1 MSFLDNVIIE
11 KPAVIIDIGHAY
23 TKCGFAGE
31 TGPHTII
38 PTKLQTKDKT
48 KSINIHDY
56 KSLVQPASSSNSNLT
71 KTQIEEETLREV
83 LIEFLY
89 RIFYKILNAN
99 AKERKIVIV
108 ESILTNS
115 FFRRVLAEVLFK
127 NFQTISVLFLPSHL
141 ASLYTLGLN
150 TGLVV
155 DCSYIDCQILP
166 LSESVPMAGLC
177 NFVNLGAQCLHQEL
191 KRLISEHAYITSNNQ
206 RIKFSNLNPPINLSE
221 EIIEDIKIRC
231 CFVTSLTRA
240 RQIQQEFKSIENLN
254 AQNFNEFTFKFAP
267 DCDYI
272 LSDNNVLHLPGYL
285 REMAFEILFTDSLD
299 TNQTIQ
305 HAILDVLIKCPID
318 LKKKFAE
325 NIILTGGTCMLTG
338 FKNRLVDELNQL
350 LNDKDQIYAEKLPFK
365 SLAFH
370 QPPSQDNYT
379 AWLGGAIFGALDIL
393 DLYSIQNAKYKDNE
407 KLPDWFNISEKT
419 I

>member
-11 KPAVIIDIGHAY
+11 KPAVVIDIGHAY

-31 TGPHTII
+31 AAPHTIV
-38 PTKLQTKDKT
+38 PTKLTRDKT
-48 KSINIHDY
+48 KSINLHDY
-56 KSLVQPASSSNSNLT
+56 KSLIQPASSNNSNLS

-99 AKERKIVIV
+99 AKERKVVIV

-115 FFRRVLAEVLFK
+115 FFRKILAEVLFK
-127 NFQTISVLFLPSHL
+127 NYQTVSVLFLPSHL

-155 DCSYIDCQILP
+155 DCGYVDCQILP
-166 LSESVPMAGLC
+166 LAESVPMTGLC
-177 NFVNLGAQCLHQEL
+177 NFVNLGAQRLHQDL
-191 KRLISEHAYITSNNQ
+191 KQLISEHAFITSNNQ
-206 RIKFSNLNPPINLSE
+206 RIKFQEANPPINLSE

-231 CFVTSLTRA
+231 CFVTPLA
-240 RQIQQEFKSIENLN
+240 RSREIKQEIKSIDTLN
-254 AQNFNEFTFKFAP
+254 AQNLNDFKFKFAP

-272 LSDNNVLHLPGYL
+272 LSDNSVLHLPGYL
-285 REMAFEILFTDSLD
+285 REMAFEVLFVDNLD

-305 HAILDVLIKCPID
+305 HSILDVLVKCPID
-318 LKKKFAE
+318 LKKRFAE
-325 NIILTGGTCMLTG
+325 NIILIGGTCMLAG
-338 FKNRLVDELNQL
+338 FKNRLVDELNYL
-350 LNDKDQIYAEKLPFK
+350 LSDKDQIYSEKLAFK
-365 SLAFH
+365 KLAFH
-370 QPPSQDNYT
+370 QLPSQDNYS
-379 AWLGGAIFGALDIL
+379 AWLGGSIFGALDIL
-393 DLYSIQNAKYKDNE
+393 DFYSMQNSKYKESD
-407 KLPDWFNISEKT
+407 KIPDWFNVSERT